1 VCALTLLTKQQP
13 FSIYILLS
21 KLKFD
26 GRDIVIGASIV
37 FEVKV
42 IGQPGKCDQAVNVT
56 LN

>member
-1 VCALTLLTKQQP
+1 MCALTLLTKQQP